1 MSVSRKT
8 GEIYYTDEELQTA
21 LQNNNALQY
30 AMSRGYHLVR
40 AGNEY
45 HMADHDS
52 MVFKQNGKWYWNS
65 QNLHGGAL
73 DFIQAYENKGYKEAV
88 CILAGTI
95 GRPAPVGPP
104 RNLPDLS
111 SEEKAEF
118 ILPERSHNFKNLFA
132 YLIKQRGIDSD
143 LVKNLVEKSKI
154 YQGITYNKL
163 MIVGYSK
170 DGTARYNV
178 KKKFKEEFT
187 NVPRLREQVSNGISD
202 SPFHAAECLSSDKVQ
217 KLLETG
223 RIRAYQ
229 NLVMLGY
236 DSDGIPHYA
245 SMRSM
250 NSSGRAVKV
259 DVTSSDKSYPFVLEG
274 MPGSETVCVFE
285 SPIEA
290 MSYWSLCKV
299 TDSQRIFCSMISQG
313 GAAATLALD
322 RYLKTHPEIHR
333 IIIGLNNDST
343 EFGHDINAGRN
354 GAEKIQEVY
363 GKSYIVTQHCPHL
376 NDWNDVL
383 KNYRHT
389 LEGKIP
395 EVRKPER
402 HLDFSKTK
410 QLGVAI

>member
-1 MSVSRKT
+1 
-8 GEIYYTDEELQTA
+8 
-21 LQNNNALQY
+21 
-30 AMSRGYHLVR
+30 
-40 AGNEY
+40 
-45 HMADHDS
+45 
-52 MVFKQNGKWYWNS
+52 
-65 QNLHGGAL
+65 
-73 DFIQAYENKGYKEAV
+73 
-88 CILAGTI
+88 
-95 GRPAPVGPP
+95 
-104 RNLPDLS
+104 
-111 SEEKAEF
+111 
-118 ILPERSHNFKNLFA
+118 
-132 YLIKQRGIDSD
+132 
-143 LVKNLVEKSKI
+143 
-154 YQGITYNKL
+154 